1 MKLTPTFDSDSL
13 DVFVRVCELQSLTKA
28 ASHLGITQA
37 AISQRIAKLEENSG
51 TALLDRSLRPLA
63 PTPAGRLLF
72 TRAQSIIA
80 SLRKLELE
88 MNEAAKLPIEAIR
101 IGITDS
107 LGTQLT
113 PEIVPQLRQL
123 STHLLL
129 RVDSS
134 VNLNR
139 ALLERD
145 LDIVVSNEPMSER
158 QNLER
163 FALLRES
170 LILLHSASEPIVEK
184 GVYAT
189 IEWLVA
195 NRPFLRYAS
204 VSPLARQIEIHL
216 RQLSAPPAH
225 TMEFNSSEAIVQMV
239 NCGLGWTVTT
249 PLNLLQA
256 RIGLRGLSAREL
268 QRGQTRRTTWLLA
281 RAGELGDLP
290 MQVAALVNTS
300 LRRTV
305 LRKVAMKLPSLSSA
319 ISLPK
324 APFRAIE
331 SEKE

>member
-1 MKLTPTFDSDSL
+1 MKLNPAFDSDSL
-13 DVFVRVCELQSLTKA
+13 DVFVRVCELQSLTRA
-28 ASHLGITQA
+28 AMHLGISQA
-37 AISQRIAKLEENSG
+37 AISQRIAKLEKTAG
-51 TALLDRSLRPLA
+51 TALFDRSLRPLA

-72 TRAQSIIA
+72 TRAQGIISA
-80 SLRKLELE
+80 LRKLEFE
-88 MNEAAKLPIEAIR
+88 MSVTAKLPIDTLR

-107 LGTQLT
+107 LGTQLA
-113 PEIVPQLRQL
+113 PELVPQLRQL

-163 FALLRES
+163 FALLREP
-170 LILLHSASEPIVEK
+170 LMLLHSASEPVVDK
-184 GVYAT
+184 SVYAT
-189 IEWLVA
+189 IQWLIS

-204 VSPLARQIEIHL
+204 VSPLARQIDIHL
-216 RQLSAPPAH
+216 RQLSVPPTH

-239 NCGLGWTVTT
+239 SCGLGWTVTT
-249 PLNLLQA
+249 PLNLLQT
-256 RIGLRGLSAREL
+256 RIGLRALVAREL
-268 QRGQTRRTTWLLA
+268 QRGQTGRTTWLLA

-290 MQVAALVNTS
+290 MRVAALLNTT

-319 ISLPK
+319 IRLPK
-324 APFRAIE
+324 APYRAID
-331 SEKE
+331 SERE